1 VRLVCAIALILPAV
15 ARADS
20 MLAYLT
26 HVGAG
31 QLRLLWSRESLTPE
45 KIAQLPAGERTN
57 YEAFRGA
64 LAFGESLGLRQ
75 TSSYSRLADTGK
87 DWLVQVVTAAKPNA
101 LEPVTWWFP
110 IVGSVTYRGYF
121 DAKRA
126 ESFAQ
131 DLHGEGLDVYVRPS
145 PLYSTLGWF
154 EDPLPRPI
162 LRWPI
167 EELVDTALHEQTH
180 LTVYVASDVAYDE
193 SLATFIAHHATLQY
207 FADRPELA
215 EHASETFADELT
227 YARMLNELRS
237 ALDALYAQKLT
248 PDQAREQRAPI
259 FARFQSEVYPAQA
272 WKTDRFSHFPKLTL
286 SNAWVVA
293 NRDYLGLVPCFER
306 ELEALHGD
314 LPAFIR
320 AHRDR
325 PGHRP
330 ESCEAASQ

>member
-1 VRLVCAIALILPAV
+1 
-15 ARADS
+15 

-26 HVGAG
+26 HVGTG
-31 QLRLLWSRESLTPE
+31 QLKLLWSRESLTAE
-45 KIAQLPAGERTN
+45 KIAQLPPGERAN

-75 TSSYSRLADTGK
+75 TTSYSRLADTGK

-126 ESFAQ
+126 ERFA
-131 DLHGEGLDVYVRPS
+131 DELRGEGLDVYLRPS

-215 EHASETFADELT
+215 EHASEAFADELV
-227 YARMLNELRS
+227 YARMLNELREE
-237 ALDALYAQKLT
+237 LDALYAKKLT
-248 PDQAREQRAPI
+248 PDQAREQRTPI
-259 FARFQSEVYPAQA
+259 FARYQNEVYAAQP
-272 WKTDRFSHFPKLTL
+272 WKTNRFSRFPLLTL

-293 NRDYLGLVPCFER
+293 NRDYLGLVPCFEH
-306 ELEALHGD
+306 ELADLHGD
-314 LPAFIR
+314 LAAFVR
-320 AHRDR
+320 AHRAK

-330 ESCEAASQ
+330 EGCEDKS